1 MMPLFTL
8 NVYDRVVPNDAF
20 ETLWVLASG
29 WVLALFFNWIL
40 TTVRARVVDRASSEV
55 DIEVS
60 ARIMQRV
67 LDIRLDSRPSSVGA
81 FAANLRSFEA
91 VRDFIASA
99 SLTTFVDLPF
109 LFLFRW

>member
-29 WVLALFFNWIL
+29 LVLALFFNWIL

-60 ARIMQRV
+60 ARSMQRV
-67 LDIRLDSRPSSVGA
+67 LDIRLDKIGRASCRERVEGVGGEVLVEGEVA
-81 FAANLRSFEA
+81 
-91 VRDFIASA
+91 
-99 SLTTFVDLPF
+99 
-109 LFLFRW
+109 W